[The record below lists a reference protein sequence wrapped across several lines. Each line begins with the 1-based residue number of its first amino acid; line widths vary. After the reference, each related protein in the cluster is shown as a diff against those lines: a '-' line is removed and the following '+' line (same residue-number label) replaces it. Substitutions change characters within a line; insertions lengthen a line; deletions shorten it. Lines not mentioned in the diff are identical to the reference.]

1 MPSRKLVRSAESVT
15 AGQPDKLCD
24 IIVDTIL
31 DSVLSRD
38 RFARVD
44 VDATAAPGL
53 VLVAG
58 ELSTKAYVDITGTV
72 RQVLTDVGYDNPAL
86 PFCARSIAVLNILQE
101 QSEEI
106 ALAVDRRGAGNQ
118 GILIGY
124 ATNETE
130 KVKVPTELMPL
141 PIVMAHRLADRLTKV
156 RHTGEVAGLHPDG
169 QIQVTFLHEE
179 AVPVRLLNAT
189 VCAHHDPQHDRTVRE
204 AVMEMVVKPVV
215 AELGEV
221 DTSEAE
227 LLVNPAGPF
236 TRGGPDADVGMSGRL
251 TVHDLYGTAVP
262 CGSRSLSGKDPTKTD
277 RAATYMARHLAKN
290 VVAGGLA
297 DRCEV
302 CLAYLFGRPDPLSV
316 QVNTFGTGKIGLDKD
331 LAAALREVFD
341 LSTAGIVEH
350 LDLWHVS
357 YAPLCCYGHV
367 GHVGAPWEGTTHG
380 DEIRAAIEDV
390 MKGN

>member
-15 AGQPDKLCD
+15 AGQSDKLCD

-31 DSVLSRD
+31 DNVLASD

-44 VDATAAPGL
+44 LDAMAAPGL

-72 RQVLTDVGYDNPAL
+72 RRVLEEIGYDNTAL
-86 PFCARSIAVLNILQE
+86 RFCARSIAVLNILQE

-124 ATNETE
+124 ATNETA
-130 KVKVPTELMPL
+130 KVNIDTELMPL
-141 PIVMAHRLADRLTKV
+141 PIFVAHRLAERLTKV
-156 RHTGEVAGLHPDG
+156 RATGEARGLYPDG
-169 QIQVTFLHEE
+169 QIQSTFLHEE
-179 AVPVRLLNAT
+179 STPIRLLNAT
-189 VCAHHDPQHDRTVRE
+189 ICAHHDPAFDKDVRE
-204 AVMEMVVKPVV
+204 VVMEMVLKPTI
-215 AELGEV
+215 AELGDVAV
-221 DTSEAE
+221 DEAE

-236 TRGGPDADVGMSGRL
+236 TRGGPDADVGMSGRM
-251 TVHDLYGTAVP
+251 TATDLYGAAAP
-262 CGSRSLSGKDPTKTD
+262 CGDLSLSGKDPTKTD

-290 VVAGGLA
+290 VVAADLA

-302 CLAYLFGRPDPLSV
+302 CLAYLFGRPDPISI
-316 QVNTFGTGKIGLDKD
+316 QVNTFATGKLGLDKD
-331 LAAALREVFD
+331 LAAALRKVFD

-350 LDLWHVS
+350 LDLWRVA

-367 GHVGAPWEGTTHG
+367 GRIGAPWEEVTHG
-380 DEIRAAIEDV
+380 AEIRTAIEDV